1 MYRSRP
7 KGNLDKDMLNFLSS
21 LNDDQQILHYDI
33 LGSEAHVI
41 MLHDIGILT
50 LHETKKILVALEQIR
65 HKPALL
71 TTGDV
76 EDIHESIE
84 SLIIQQTGVDIGG
97 KIQIGRSRNDQVIL
111 DIRMKVRDDINEIC
125 EKIITLITSLLK
137 KADENID
144 TIMPMY
150 THLRQAQIGTFSH
163 FALSYADSLFRDMD
177 RLYITYV
184 RINQSPLGAGA
195 IGGSRIKLDRQKTAR
210 LLGFKGIVRNSI
222 DATSSRDTII
232 EYTMELTIIMLT
244 LSRMTEDFI
253 IWSTDEFG
261 YLDISDEFSSSSSAM
276 PHKKNPDPLEL
287 LRAKAGTVSGNLLT
301 MITIIKAI
309 PSGYSRDMQEIKTS
323 LWQASATTTQAL
335 KIMNYVVK
343 SLIINKE
350 RMEQASSNSYAISFD
365 LAELLAIK
373 NGISFRIAHK
383 MMGLLVQ
390 KAISNNRQ
398 PLRRLREEDIREV
411 LESLGSKLSAE
422 EVLKDIKEAAPQ
434 KSISSR
440 QSLGSP
446 NPMQEQN
453 MVKLSRRRLSD
464 YSKRIAKRKGL
475 VDEAFK
481 NLTRM
486 VSNCSKKA

>member
-7 KGNLDKDMLNFLSS
+7 RGNLDKDMLNFLSS
-21 LNDDQQILHYDI
+21 MNDDQQILYYDI

-50 LHETKKILVALEQIR
+50 LDETQKILVALEQIR

-71 TTGDV
+71 TTVDV

-84 SLIIQQTGVDIGG
+84 TLIIQQTGVEIGG

-125 EKIITLITSLLK
+125 GKIITLITSLLK
-137 KADENID
+137 KAEENIN

-195 IGGSRIKLDRQKTAR
+195 IGGSRLKLDRYKTAR

-232 EYTMELTIIMLT
+232 EFAMELTIIMLT

-261 YLDISDEFSSSSSAM
+261 YLDILDEHSSSSSAM

-287 LRAKAGTVSGNLLT
+287 LRAKAGTVSGNLLA

-309 PSGYSRDMQEIKTS
+309 PSGYSRDLQEIKTS
-323 LWQASATTTQAL
+323 LWEASATTTQAL
-335 KIMNYVVK
+335 KIMNYLVK
-343 SLIINKE
+343 SLVINKE
-350 RMEQASSNSYAISFD
+350 MMQRASSNSYAISFD
-365 LAELLAIK
+365 IAELLVIK
-373 NGISFRIAHK
+373 NGISFRTAHK
-383 MMGLLVQ
+383 LMGSLVQ

-398 PLRRLREEDIREV
+398 PLRMLREEDIREV
-411 LESLGSKLSAE
+411 LESLGSDLSAE
-422 EVLKDIKEAAPQ
+422 EVLKVIKESTPQ

-446 NPMQEQN
+446 TPMQMQY
-453 MVKLSRRRLSD
+453 MAKLSRRRLSA
-464 YSKRIAKRKGL
+464 YSNRIAKRKRL

-486 VSNCSKKA
+486 VNNCSKKA

>member
-1 MYRSRP
+1 
-7 KGNLDKDMLNFLSS
+7 MLNFLSS

-65 HKPALL
+65 HKPAMLA
-71 TTGDV
+71 TGDV

-97 KIQIGRSRNDQVIL
+97 KIQIGRSRNDQVML
-111 DIRMKVRDDINEIC
+111 DIRMKVRDDITEIC

-137 KADENID
+137 NAAENID

-350 RMEQASSNSYAISFD
+350 RMQHASSSSYAISFD

-373 NGISFRIAHK
+373 NGISFRTAHK
-383 MMGLLVQ
+383 VMGLLVQ
-390 KAISNNRQ
+390 KAIGNNRQ
-398 PLRRLREEDIREV
+398 PLRMLREEDIREV

-486 VSNCSKKA
+486 VNNYSKKA

>member
-1 MYRSRP
+1 
-7 KGNLDKDMLNFLSS
+7 MLNFLSS

-65 HKPALL
+65 HKPAMLA
-71 TTGDV
+71 TGDV

-309 PSGYSRDMQEIKTS
+309 PSGYSRDLQEIKTS

-350 RMEQASSNSYAISFD
+350 RMQHASSSSYAISFD

-373 NGISFRIAHK
+373 NGISFRTAHK
-383 MMGLLVQ
+383 VMGLLVQ
-390 KAISNNRQ
+390 KAIGNNRQ
-398 PLRRLREEDIREV
+398 PLRMLREEDIREV

-486 VSNCSKKA
+486 VNNYSKKA

>member
-1 MYRSRP
+1 
-7 KGNLDKDMLNFLSS
+7 MLNFLSS

-65 HKPALL
+65 HKPAMLA
-71 TTGDV
+71 TGDV

-97 KIQIGRSRNDQVIL
+97 KIQIGRSRNDQVML

-137 KADENID
+137 NAAENID

-350 RMEQASSNSYAISFD
+350 RMQHASSSSYAISFD

-373 NGISFRIAHK
+373 NGISFRTAHK
-383 MMGLLVQ
+383 VMGLLVQ
-390 KAISNNRQ
+390 KAIGNNRQ
-398 PLRRLREEDIREV
+398 PLRMLREEDIREV

-486 VSNCSKKA
+486 VNNYSKKA

>member
-65 HKPALL
+65 HKPAMLA
-71 TTGDV
+71 TGDV

-97 KIQIGRSRNDQVIL
+97 KIQIGRSRNDQVML

-137 KADENID
+137 NAAENID

-350 RMEQASSNSYAISFD
+350 RMQHASSSSYAISFD

-373 NGISFRIAHK
+373 NGISFRTAHK
-383 MMGLLVQ
+383 VMGLLVQ
-390 KAISNNRQ
+390 KAIGNNRQ
-398 PLRRLREEDIREV
+398 PLRMLREEDIREV

-486 VSNCSKKA
+486 VNNYSKKA

>member
-7 KGNLDKDMLNFLSS
+7 KGNLDKEMLNFLSS
-21 LNDDQQILHYDI
+21 MNDDLQILHYDI
-33 LGSEAHVI
+33 MGSEAHVI
-41 MLHDIGILT
+41 MLHEIGILT

-71 TTGDV
+71 TTADV

-84 SLIIQQTGVDIGG
+84 SRIILQTGVDIGG

-137 KADENID
+137 KAHENID

-163 FALSYADSLFRDMD
+163 FALSYADSLFRDLD

-195 IGGSRIKLDRQKTAR
+195 IGGSRIKLNRQKTAR
-210 LLGFKGIVRNSI
+210 LLGFEGIVRNSI

-232 EYTMELTIIMLT
+232 EYTMALTIIMLT

-261 YLDISDEFSSSSSAM
+261 YLDISDEYSSSSSAM

-287 LRAKAGTVSGNLLT
+287 LRAKAGTVSGNLFT

-309 PSGYSRDMQEIKTS
+309 PSGYSRDLQEIKTS

-350 RMEQASSNSYAISFD
+350 RMQQASSNSYAISFD

-373 NGISFRIAHK
+373 NGMSFRTAHK
-383 MMGLLVQ
+383 VMGLLVQ

-398 PLRRLREEDIREV
+398 PLRMLREEDIGEV

-422 EVLKDIKEAAPQ
+422 EVLKDIKETAPQ

-453 MVKLSRRRLSD
+453 MVKLSRERLSD
-464 YSKRIAKRKGL
+464 YSKRIAKRKRL
-475 VDEAFK
+475 VDEALK

>member
-21 LNDDQQILHYDI
+21 MNDDQQILYYDI

-50 LHETKKILVALEQIR
+50 LDETQKILVALEQIR
-65 HKPALL
+65 HKPALI

-84 SLIIQQTGVDIGG
+84 TLIIQQTGVDIGG

-125 EKIITLITSLLK
+125 VKIITLITSLLK
-137 KADENID
+137 KAEENID

-184 RINQSPLGAGA
+184 RVNQSPLGAGA
-195 IGGSRIKLDRQKTAR
+195 IGGSRLKLDRHQTAR

-261 YLDISDEFSSSSSAM
+261 YLDILDEHSSSSSAM

-287 LRAKAGTVSGNLLT
+287 LRAKAGTVSGNLLA

-309 PSGYSRDMQEIKTS
+309 PSGYSRDLQEIKTS

-335 KIMNYVVK
+335 KIMNYVVR
-343 SLIINKE
+343 SLVINKE
-350 RMEQASSNSYAISFD
+350 MMQRASSNSYAISFD
-365 LAELLAIK
+365 IAELLTIK
-373 NGISFRIAHK
+373 NGISFRTAHK
-383 MMGLLVQ
+383 VMGALVQ

-398 PLRRLREEDIREV
+398 PLRMLREEDIREV
-411 LESLGSKLSAE
+411 LESLGSDLSAE
-422 EVLKDIKEAAPQ
+422 EVLKDIKETTPQ

-446 NPMQEQN
+446 NPMQRQD
-453 MVKLSRRRLSD
+453 MVKLSRRRLSA
-464 YSKRIAKRKGL
+464 YSNRIAKRKRL
-475 VDEAFK
+475 VDEALK

-486 VSNCSKKA
+486 VNNCSKKA

>member
-21 LNDDQQILHYDI
+21 MNDDLQILHYDI

-65 HKPALL
+65 HKPAMLA
-71 TTGDV
+71 TGDV

-97 KIQIGRSRNDQVIL
+97 KIQIGRSRNDQVML
-111 DIRMKVRDDINEIC
+111 DIRMKVRDDITEIC

-137 KADENID
+137 NAAENID

-350 RMEQASSNSYAISFD
+350 RMQHASSSSYAISFD

-373 NGISFRIAHK
+373 NGISFRTAHK
-383 MMGLLVQ
+383 VMGLLVQ
-390 KAISNNRQ
+390 KAIGNNRQ
-398 PLRRLREEDIREV
+398 PLRMLREEDIREV

-486 VSNCSKKA
+486 VNNYSKKA

>member
-1 MYRSRP
+1 M
-7 KGNLDKDMLNFLSS
+7 
-21 LNDDQQILHYDI
+21 NDDLQILHYDI

-41 MLHDIGILT
+41 MLHEIGILT

-163 FALSYADSLFRDMD
+163 FTLSYADSLFRDLD

-232 EYTMELTIIMLT
+232 EYTMDLTIIMLT

-261 YLDISDEFSSSSSAM
+261 YLDISDEYSSSSSAM

-287 LRAKAGTVSGNLLT
+287 LRAKAGTVSGNLFT

-309 PSGYSRDMQEIKTS
+309 PSGYSRDLQEIKTS

-373 NGISFRIAHK
+373 NGMSFRTAHK
-383 MMGLLVQ
+383 VMGLLVQ

-422 EVLKDIKEAAPQ
+422 EVLKDIKETAPQ

-453 MVKLSRRRLSD
+453 MVKLSRGRLST
-464 YSKRIAKRKGL
+464 YSKRIAKRKRL
-475 VDEAFK
+475 VDEALK

>member
-1 MYRSRP
+1 M
-7 KGNLDKDMLNFLSS
+7 
-21 LNDDQQILHYDI
+21 NDDQQILYYDI

-50 LHETKKILVALEQIR
+50 LDETQKILMALEQIR

-84 SLIIQQTGVDIGG
+84 TLIIQQTGVNIGG

-125 EKIITLITSLLK
+125 GKIITLITSLLK
-137 KADENID
+137 KADENFD

-177 RLYITYV
+177 RLYITYI

-195 IGGSRIKLDRQKTAR
+195 IGGSRLKLDRHMTAR

-232 EYTMELTIIMLT
+232 EYTMELTIMMLT

-261 YLDISDEFSSSSSAM
+261 YLDISDEYSSSSSAM

-287 LRAKAGTVSGNLLT
+287 LRAKAGTVSGNLFT

-309 PSGYSRDMQEIKTS
+309 PSGYSRDLQEIKTS

-350 RMEQASSNSYAISFD
+350 RMQQASSNSYAISFD
-365 LAELLAIK
+365 IAELLAIK
-373 NGISFRIAHK
+373 NGMSFRTAHK
-383 MMGLLVQ
+383 VMGLLVQ

-398 PLRRLREEDIREV
+398 PLRMLREEDIGEV

-422 EVLKDIKEAAPQ
+422 EVLKDIKETAPQ

-453 MVKLSRRRLSD
+453 MVKLSRGRLSA
-464 YSKRIAKRKGL
+464 YSKRIAKRKRL
-475 VDEAFK
+475 VDEALK

>member
-65 HKPALL
+65 HKPAMLA
-71 TTGDV
+71 TGDV

-111 DIRMKVRDDINEIC
+111 DIRMKVRDDIIEIC

-137 KADENID
+137 NAAENID

-350 RMEQASSNSYAISFD
+350 RMQHASSSSYAISFD

-373 NGISFRIAHK
+373 NGISFRTAHK
-383 MMGLLVQ
+383 VMGLLVQ
-390 KAISNNRQ
+390 KAIGNNRQ
-398 PLRRLREEDIREV
+398 PLRMLREEDIREV

-486 VSNCSKKA
+486 VNNYSKKA

>member
-21 LNDDQQILHYDI
+21 MNDDQQILYYDI

-50 LHETKKILVALEQIR
+50 LDETQKILVALEQIR

-84 SLIIQQTGVDIGG
+84 TLIIQQTGVDIGG

-184 RINQSPLGAGA
+184 RVNQSPLGAGA
-195 IGGSRIKLDRQKTAR
+195 IGGSRLKLDRHQTAR

-261 YLDISDEFSSSSSAM
+261 YLDISDEYSSSSSAM

-287 LRAKAGTVSGNLLT
+287 LRAKAGTVSGNLFT

-309 PSGYSRDMQEIKTS
+309 PSGYSRDLQEIKTS
-323 LWQASATTTQAL
+323 LWQASTTTTQAL
-335 KIMNYVVK
+335 KIMNYVVR
-343 SLIINKE
+343 SLVINKE
-350 RMEQASSNSYAISFD
+350 MMQRASSNSYAISFD
-365 LAELLAIK
+365 IAELLTIK
-373 NGISFRIAHK
+373 NGISFRTAHK
-383 MMGLLVQ
+383 VMGALVQ

-398 PLRRLREEDIREV
+398 PLRMLREEDIREV
-411 LESLGSKLSAE
+411 LESLGSDLSAE
-422 EVLKDIKEAAPQ
+422 EVLKDIKETTPQ

-446 NPMQEQN
+446 NPMQRQD
-453 MVKLSRRRLSD
+453 MVKLSRRRLSA
-464 YSKRIAKRKGL
+464 YSNRIAKRKRL
-475 VDEAFK
+475 VDEALK

-486 VSNCSKKA
+486 VNNCSKKA

>member
-1 MYRSRP
+1 
-7 KGNLDKDMLNFLSS
+7 
-21 LNDDQQILHYDI
+21 
-33 LGSEAHVI
+33 
-41 MLHDIGILT
+41 
-50 LHETKKILVALEQIR
+50 
-65 HKPALL
+65 
-71 TTGDV
+71 
-76 EDIHESIE
+76 
-84 SLIIQQTGVDIGG
+84 
-97 KIQIGRSRNDQVIL
+97 
-111 DIRMKVRDDINEIC
+111 
-125 EKIITLITSLLK
+125 
-137 KADENID
+137 
-144 TIMPMY
+144 
-150 THLRQAQIGTFSH
+150 
-163 FALSYADSLFRDMD
+163 
-177 RLYITYV
+177 
-184 RINQSPLGAGA
+184 
-195 IGGSRIKLDRQKTAR
+195 IGGSRIKLNRQKTAR
-210 LLGFKGIVRNSI
+210 LLGFEGIVRNSI

-261 YLDISDEFSSSSSAM
+261 YLDISDEYSSSSSAM

-287 LRAKAGTVSGNLLT
+287 LRAKAGTVSGNLFT

-309 PSGYSRDMQEIKTS
+309 PSGYSRDLQEIKKS
-323 LWQASATTTQAL
+323 LWQASATTAQAL

-350 RMEQASSNSYAISFD
+350 RMQQASSNSYAISFD

-373 NGISFRIAHK
+373 NGMSFRTAHK
-383 MMGLLVQ
+383 VMGLLVQ

-398 PLRRLREEDIREV
+398 PLRMLREEDIGEV

-422 EVLKDIKEAAPQ
+422 EVLKDIKETAPQ

-453 MVKLSRRRLSD
+453 MVKLSRERLSD
-464 YSKRIAKRKGL
+464 YSKRIAKRKRL
-475 VDEAFK
+475 VDEALK

>member
-65 HKPALL
+65 HKPAMLA
-71 TTGDV
+71 TGDV

-195 IGGSRIKLDRQKTAR
+195 IGGSRIKLNRQKTAR

-309 PSGYSRDMQEIKTS
+309 PSGYSRDLQEIKTS

-350 RMEQASSNSYAISFD
+350 RMQHASSSSYAISFD

-373 NGISFRIAHK
+373 NGISFRTAHK
-383 MMGLLVQ
+383 VMGLLVQ
-390 KAISNNRQ
+390 KAIGNNRQ
-398 PLRRLREEDIREV
+398 PLRMLREEDIREV

-486 VSNCSKKA
+486 VNNYSKKA

>member
-1 MYRSRP
+1 M
-7 KGNLDKDMLNFLSS
+7 
-21 LNDDQQILHYDI
+21 NDDLQILHYDI

-65 HKPALL
+65 HKPAMLA
-71 TTGDV
+71 TGDV

-97 KIQIGRSRNDQVIL
+97 KIQIGRSRNDQVML
-111 DIRMKVRDDINEIC
+111 DIRMKVRDDITEIC

-137 KADENID
+137 NAAENID

-350 RMEQASSNSYAISFD
+350 RMQHASSSSYAISFD

-373 NGISFRIAHK
+373 NGISFRTAHK
-383 MMGLLVQ
+383 VMGLLVQ
-390 KAISNNRQ
+390 KAIGNNRQ
-398 PLRRLREEDIREV
+398 PLRMLREEDIREV

-486 VSNCSKKA
+486 VNNYSKKA

>member
-1 MYRSRP
+1 
-7 KGNLDKDMLNFLSS
+7 
-21 LNDDQQILHYDI
+21 
-33 LGSEAHVI
+33 
-41 MLHDIGILT
+41 
-50 LHETKKILVALEQIR
+50 
-65 HKPALL
+65 
-71 TTGDV
+71 
-76 EDIHESIE
+76 
-84 SLIIQQTGVDIGG
+84 
-97 KIQIGRSRNDQVIL
+97 
-111 DIRMKVRDDINEIC
+111 
-125 EKIITLITSLLK
+125 
-137 KADENID
+137 
-144 TIMPMY
+144 
-150 THLRQAQIGTFSH
+150 QIGTFSH
-163 FALSYADSLFRDMD
+163 FALSYADSLFRDLD

-195 IGGSRIKLDRQKTAR
+195 IGGSRIKLNRQKTAR

-261 YLDISDEFSSSSSAM
+261 YLDISDEYSSSSSAM

-287 LRAKAGTVSGNLLT
+287 LRAKAGTVSGNLFT

-309 PSGYSRDMQEIKTS
+309 PSGYSRDLQEIKTS

-350 RMEQASSNSYAISFD
+350 RMQQASSNSYAISFD

-373 NGISFRIAHK
+373 NGMSFRTAHK
-383 MMGLLVQ
+383 VMGLLVQ

-398 PLRRLREEDIREV
+398 PLRMLREEDIGEV

-422 EVLKDIKEAAPQ
+422 EVLKDIKETAPQ

-453 MVKLSRRRLSD
+453 MVKLSRGRLSA
-464 YSKRIAKRKGL
+464 YSKRIAKRKRL
-475 VDEAFK
+475 VDEALK

-486 VSNCSKKA
+486 VSKCSKKA

>member
-21 LNDDQQILHYDI
+21 MNDDQQILYYDI

-50 LHETKKILVALEQIR
+50 LDETQKILVVLEQIR
-65 HKPALL
+65 HKPALQN
-71 TTGDV
+71 TGDV

-84 SLIIQQTGVDIGG
+84 TLVIQQTGVDIGG

-125 EKIITLITSLLK
+125 GKIIALITSLLK
-137 KADENID
+137 KADENIES
-144 TIMPMY
+144 IMPMY

-163 FALSYADSLFRDMD
+163 FVLSYADSLFRDMD
-177 RLYITYV
+177 RLYTTYV

-195 IGGSRIKLDRQKTAR
+195 IGGSRLNLDRHQTAR

-232 EYTMELTIIMLT
+232 EYTMDLTIIMLT
-244 LSRMTEDFI
+244 LSRMAEDFI

-261 YLDISDEFSSSSSAM
+261 YLDILDEHSSSSSAM

-287 LRAKAGTVSGNLLT
+287 LRAKAGTVSGNLLA

-309 PSGYSRDMQEIKTS
+309 PSGYSRDLQEIKTS

-343 SLIINKE
+343 SLVINKE
-350 RMEQASSNSYAISFD
+350 MMQRTSSNSYSISFD
-365 LAELLAIK
+365 IAELLAIK
-373 NGISFRIAHK
+373 NGISFRTAHK
-383 MMGLLVQ
+383 VMGALVQ

-398 PLRRLREEDIREV
+398 PLRMLREKEIREV
-411 LESLGSKLSAE
+411 LESLGSDLSAE
-422 EVLKDIKEAAPQ
+422 EVLKVIKETTPQ

-440 QSLGSP
+440 HSLGSP
-446 NPMQEQN
+446 NPIQRQDIARH
-453 MVKLSRRRLSD
+453 SRKRLSA
-464 YSKRIAKRKGL
+464 YSNRIAKRKRL
-475 VDEAFK
+475 VDEALK
-481 NLTRM
+481 NLMRM
-486 VSNCSKKA
+486 VNNCSKKA

>member
-1 MYRSRP
+1 VYRSRP

-65 HKPALL
+65 HKPAMLA
-71 TTGDV
+71 TGDV

-97 KIQIGRSRNDQVIL
+97 KIQIGRSRNDQVML
-111 DIRMKVRDDINEIC
+111 DIRMKVRDDITEIC

-137 KADENID
+137 NAAENID

-350 RMEQASSNSYAISFD
+350 RMQHASSSSYAISFD

-373 NGISFRIAHK
+373 NGISFRTAHK
-383 MMGLLVQ
+383 VMGLLVQ
-390 KAISNNRQ
+390 KAIGNNRQ
-398 PLRRLREEDIREV
+398 PLRMLREEDIREV

-486 VSNCSKKA
+486 VNNYSKKA